1 MSEGID
7 DRDGRAKVDAL
18 DLREMAERAAGAEM
32 NDGYFQDDGRMPKPG
47 DTIHWRYIGSQ
58 DGDDSNQP
66 PTSLGAPPKAV
77 TQAIATVMANM
88 GAVAKSQENKHGGYK
103 FASTDDIYAATTK
116 KMGEI
121 GLILVAFQEEWEIK
135 EGAKDSTGKIPR
147 SLRVAYSFMFA
158 VGADAWH
165 HPQSKRS
172 LLVQYTGPQTF
183 QAAESYAKKQ
193 FLRSTFQIPTGDMDL
208 DSMPDDMAGPIKL
221 GGPPKPPSE
230 ADIAAERQKI
240 QDMVA
245 SQKKAEGTPVM
256 TAGQGEAV
264 KAAIE
269 EKPVD
274 IYAQLDVARGLLG
287 RASGTAQLDKIYDRF
302 IQSFEKDL
310 PLVSADLEDSYKQNL
325 ERIEQSKKK

>member
-1 MSEGID
+1 MQMSQGDD

-18 DLREMAERAAGAEM
+18 DLREMAEGGGNGVAWLPLI
-32 NDGYFQDDGRMPKPG
+32 QDR
-47 DTIHWRYIGSQ
+47 H
-58 DGDDSNQP
+58 
-66 PTSLGAPPKAV
+66 APPKAV

-88 GAVAKSQENKHGGYK
+88 GVVAKSQENKHGGYK

-135 EGAKDSTGKIPR
+135 EGAKDPTGKIPR

-165 HPQSKRS
+165 HPQSKRD

-230 ADIAAERQKI
+230 ADIAAEHQKI
-240 QDMVA
+240 KDAVA
-245 SQKKAEGTPVM
+245 KRKETEGTPVM
-256 TAGQGEAV
+256 TAEQGEQA

-269 EKPVD
+269 EKPPEDRAAEPVKEID
-274 IYAQLDVARGLLG
+274 IYGQIEVARKFFEK
-287 RASGTAQLDKIYDRF
+287 AQNKKMLDSLYDRF
-302 IQSFEKDL
+302 VNTYRDHMH
-310 PLVSADLEDSYKQNL
+310 LVGADLEDMYKQNL
-325 ERIEQSKKK
+325 ERVELAAKK